1 MARTGSLGGNGSGDI
16 FLAFSTGNPKTALG
30 GEKGIAGLQ
39 ALDNDHLN
47 PLFAASV
54 FATEEAII
62 NSMVA
67 GQDMIGHDG
76 FSVKGLPHAKL
87 KEIMRQYNR
96 IL

>member
-16 FLAFSTGNPKTALG
+16 FIAFSSANPNTALG
-30 GEKGIAGLQ
+30 GEKGIAELH

-67 GQDMIGHDG
+67 AEDMAGHKG
-76 FSVKGLPHAKL
+76 FSAIALPHDKVREL
-87 KEIMRQYNR
+87 MKRFHR
-96 IL
+96 T